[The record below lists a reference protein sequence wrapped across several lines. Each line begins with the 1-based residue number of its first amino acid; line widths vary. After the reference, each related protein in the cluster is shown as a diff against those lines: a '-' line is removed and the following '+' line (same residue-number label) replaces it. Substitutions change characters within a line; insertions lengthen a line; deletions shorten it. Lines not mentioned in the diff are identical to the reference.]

1 MINQLLQVV
10 APILVVIAAGYIWG
24 KSGRRYDLEFVTS
37 IALNLGSPCLAFS
50 TLTNIKMSHALL
62 GRVSIATVAALM
74 IFGVTGYLIL
84 RCSGLS
90 INAFLAPL
98 MFPNIGNMGL
108 PVCLFAY
115 GDEGLALAIVVFAI
129 ILIGQFTV
137 AIFLYSGAFTTS
149 AIFKNPVILSIVIS
163 FVILIT
169 GISPPQWI
177 AKSTKLVGDI
187 TIPVLLITLGVSLS
201 KMRVLNTVRAL
212 LLSIARTGLGFFAG
226 LLLSWSFGLTGM
238 ARGIFIL
245 QCSMPVAVFNY
256 LLAEQYGKKPNEV
269 AELIIISTLLS
280 ILVLPVILQYLKG

>member
-74 IFGVTGYLIL
+74 IFGATGYLIL

-137 AIFLYSGAFTTS
+137 AIFLYSGTFTTS
-149 AIFKNPVILSIVIS
+149 AIFKNPVILSILIS

-177 AKSTKLVGDI
+177 AKSTRLVGDI

-201 KMRVLNTVRAL
+201 RMRVLNTVRAL

-226 LLLSWSFGLTGM
+226 LLLSWSFGLTGI
-238 ARGIFIL
+238 ARGVFIL

>member
-10 APILVVIAAGYIWG
+10 APILVVIAVGYIWG

-37 IALNLGSPCLAFS
+37 IAMNLGSPCLAFS
-50 TLTNIKMSHALL
+50 TLTNIKMSHALM
-62 GRVSIATVAALM
+62 GRVSLATVSAIM
-74 IFGVTGYLIL
+74 IFAITGYLIL

-90 INAFLAPL
+90 IDAFLAPI

-115 GDEGLALAIVVFAI
+115 GNEGLALAIVVFAV

-137 AIFLYSGAFTTS
+137 AIFLYSGTFASS
-149 AIFKNPVILSIVIS
+149 AIFKNPVIISIIIS
-163 FVILIT
+163 FALLIT
-169 GISPPQWI
+169 GVSPPQWI
-177 AKSTKLVGDI
+177 VKSTKLIGDI
-187 TIPVLLITLGVSLS
+187 TIPVMLITLGVSLS
-201 KMRVLNTVRAL
+201 NMRVLNTSRAI
-212 LLSIARTGLGFFAG
+212 LLSIARTGLGFLVG
-226 LLLSWSFGLTGM
+226 LLISWLFGLTGI
-238 ARGIFIL
+238 ARGVFIL

-256 LLAEQYGKKPNEV
+256 LLAEQYGKKPKDV